1 MNDCD
6 GFESNNKYRRDYYK
20 KKKTHIIGI
29 DSYHNNYR

>member
-20 KKKTHIIGI
+20 KKNTH
-29 DSYHNNYR
+29 NWNR